1 MSPGRLFSLAIA
13 VGLFQSPLA
22 AIFKR
27 GPISMELVSEQKTV
41 MDGKAFWIGW
51 RIVREEGWHTYWKH
65 PGDVG
70 VAPRIKWSLPD
81 GMRAGELLYSP
92 PQRVKMGQVGAHG
105 NYGETLFPCVNS
117 NQSCLLTGAA
127 LSRYR
132 GKRPG
137 WPAPVNVSR
146 VLPNCIIDIPVER
159 QRSNTILFGN
169 RGSSPFGKPFLATR
183 LPIGVSGLFAR
194 AVTSISY
201 LPPSLVGWRR
211 GGAYFFA
218 FGRQVRSH
226 APQVLRKSK
235 SGWILSLK
243 RSSWS
248 SGKESE
254 LSGLLYRKEG
264 WGVAGTRNYI
274 RVRATLDEG

>member
-1 MSPGRLFSLAIA
+1 MSPRRLFSLAIA
-13 VGLFQSPLA
+13 AGLLQSPLA

-41 MDGKAFWIGW
+41 MDGKAFWVGW
-51 RIVREEGWHTYWKH
+51 RIVRDEGWHTYWKH

-105 NYGETLFPCVNS
+105 NYGETLFLCKFEPIVPLDRGSVVKISGKASWLAC
-117 NQSCLLTGAA
+117 
-127 LSRYR
+127 SRQCQ
-132 GKRPG
+132 PG
-137 WPAPVNVSR
+137 FTE
-146 VLPNCIIDIPVER
+146 LFIDIPVGEKIEYDPFWRPRFESFR
-159 QRSNTILFGN
+159 QT
-169 RGSSPFGKPFLATR
+169 
-183 LPIGVSGLFAR
+183 LPGEAPAGWNFR
-194 AVTSISY
+194 AVRRSGSIDLF
-201 LPPSLVGWRR
+201 LPPSLSVEP
-211 GGAYFFA
+211 GGTCFFA

-226 APQVLRKSK
+226 GSQVLRKGK
-235 SGWILSLK
+235 SGWILSLR

-248 SGKESE
+248 SGQERD

-264 WGVAGTRNYI
+264 WGVADTRNYI
-274 RVRATLDEG
+274 KVRVPLEDR

>member
-13 VGLFQSPLA
+13 VGLLQSPLA

-105 NYGETLFPCVNS
+105 NYGETLFLCKFEPIVPLDRGSVVKISGKASWLAC
-117 NQSCLLTGAA
+117 
-127 LSRYR
+127 SRQCQ
-132 GKRPG
+132 PG
-137 WPAPVNVSR
+137 FAE
-146 VLPNCIIDIPVER
+146 LIIDIPVGDKIEYD
-159 QRSNTILFGN
+159 
-169 RGSSPFGKPFLATR
+169 PFWKPRFESFRET
-183 LPIGVSGLFAR
+183 LPGDAPADWSFR
-194 AVTSISY
+194 AVRKSGNIDLF
-201 LPPSLVGWRR
+201 LPPSLSMEA

-235 SGWILSLK
+235 SGWILSLN

-274 RVRATLDEG
+274 RVRATLEEG